1 MIDNALEEFKN
12 YTDNYLEYGDMIN
25 LKINH
30 THRVITLCGKIA
42 KSIKL
47 SKKEVDISKL
57 IGLLHDIGRF
67 EQYKK
72 YKTYNDKKSVDHAS
86 LGVEILRKDD
96 YLRKYIE
103 NDKYDKI
110 ILNSIKYHN
119 KYTIP
124 SNLDEKTMIFAK
136 LIRDADKIDILNIYN
151 SKEIEFEVED
161 NSFNESIYNSL
172 INRKSINRDL
182 IKTKTDRL
190 AVPLGFVFDINYKES
205 FNILKNKKYLNSLID
220 TYIKKTKNS
229 ELKEQLEEI
238 RKVINNYIE
247 VNLC

>member
-1 MIDNALEEFKN
+1 MIDNAIEEFNN
-12 YTDNYLEYGDMIN
+12 YTSNYLDYGKMIE

-30 THRVITLCGKIA
+30 THRVVSLCGKIA
-42 KSIKL
+42 RSINL

-67 EQYKK
+67 EQWKRFN
-72 YKTYNDKKSVDHAS
+72 TYSDKKSIDHAD
-86 LGVEILRKDD
+86 LGVEVLRKDD
-96 YLRKYIE
+96 YLRKYII
-103 NDKYDKI
+103 DTKYDKV

-124 SNLDEKTMIFAK
+124 SNLDEKTSVFSK

-161 NSFNESIYNSL
+161 KSFNDTIYSNL
-172 INRKSINRDL
+172 INRKPVNREN
-182 IKTKTDRL
+182 IKTKVDRL
-190 AVPLGFVFDINYKES
+190 AIPLGFIFDINYKES
-205 FNILKNKKYLNSLID
+205 FKILKSKKYFDKLID
-220 TYIKKTKNS
+220 IYSKKTKNT